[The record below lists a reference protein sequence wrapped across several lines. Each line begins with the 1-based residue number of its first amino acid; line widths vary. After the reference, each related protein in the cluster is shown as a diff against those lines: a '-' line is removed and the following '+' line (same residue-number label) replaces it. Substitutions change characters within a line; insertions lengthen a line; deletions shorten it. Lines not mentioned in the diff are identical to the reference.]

1 MGAPSAVVKAVEDA
15 LKPFNI
21 SIDSVPIPPSKI
33 RDLVRA
39 SPVAAS
45 GPQAKTAGRLR
56 CLDAA
61 MCTANL
67 FKSKVRRRS

>member
-39 SPVAAS
+39 SPVAA
-45 GPQAKTAGRLR
+45 A
-56 CLDAA
+56 
-61 MCTANL
+61 
-67 FKSKVRRRS
+67 